1 MRAVALLLALV
12 AADVSTVAAQESAGF
27 AVDVPLLAPD
37 YLAAFDDGVLGGVV
51 AAGEPVS
58 ITGDE
63 SLDARIRTLA
73 EERGYQR
80 RPVASVALRS
90 VDGRQLQPTAAVA
103 WEELQAAAAADG
115 IGIVLTSAHRS
126 VDHQRRLF
134 RGRLSGTSDSAIDAA
149 LRTAAPP
156 GYSKH
161 HSGYAVD
168 IGQSGPRRGS
178 FHQTAAF
185 SWLAD
190 DNYANA
196 RRHGWVPSYPVF
208 GGHMGPD
215 PEAWEFVWVGTAN
228 IQCVAF
234 RPADG
239 FCDVPGSAAEHD
251 IEWLARAGATVGC
264 RPDRYCVD
272 SPATRGEVASM
283 AWRLMGAP
291 SPQHFAPFVDVYGS
305 DHFAPAVDWLWSEG
319 LTTGTS
325 ATTFSPDRPLT
336 GAELLVL
343 LLRLEAHPGV
353 GARGRPPG
361 VDAPTTSAIVTRAEL
376 ASVLRW
382 WVGRLSD
389 RSV

>member
-1 MRAVALLLALV
+1 MRAVALVVALV
-12 AADVSTVAAQESAGF
+12 AALTPTVAAQDTAGF

-37 YLAAFDDGVLGGVV
+37 YLAAFDHGVL
-51 AAGEPVS
+51 AGITAVHEPVP

-63 SLDARIRTLA
+63 SLDARIRALA
-73 EERGYQR
+73 EARGYQR
-80 RPVASVALRS
+80 RPVASVPLDR
-90 VDGRQLQPTAAVA
+90 VDGRRLQPAAAAA

-115 IGIVLTSAHRS
+115 IGLVLTSAHRS

-168 IGQSGPRRGS
+168 IGQRGRRGA

-185 SWLAD
+185 RWLAD

-228 IQCVAF
+228 IQCVAV
-234 RPADG
+234 PSATG
-239 FCDVPGSAAEHD
+239 FCDVPGSVAEDD
-251 IEWLARAGATVGC
+251 IDWLDGMGATVGC
-264 RPDRYCVD
+264 RPNRYCVD

-291 SPQHFAPFVDVYGS
+291 AAAHMAPFVDVYRV

-325 ATTFSPDRPLT
+325 TTTFSPDRSLT
-336 GAELLVL
+336 GAELLAL
-343 LLRLEAHPGV
+343 LVRLEDHPHV
-353 GARGRPPG
+353 GARLRPPG

-382 WVGRLSD
+382 WVG
-389 RSV
+389 